1 MIRSSPRI
9 SNGVVR
15 SFCHSDRSRVCKVGT
30 VSKISDCQPE
40 GPGFNPRLG
49 RGLNFGCP
57 SFATPSVDRDVKPL
71 V

>member
-1 MIRSSPRI
+1 M
-9 SNGVVR
+9 
-15 SFCHSDRSRVCKVGT
+15 CKVGT

-57 SFATPSVDRDVKPL
+57 SFATRQWTGTLSRWSSLSTFLSGDLKEPTHLSIRVG
-71 V
+71 